1 MTFEELSEK
10 KKKMEDECAS
20 YKEAVRTFLEQCI
33 KDAGLSDTRV
43 RLKSNPEL
51 VGRLY
56 VEFCY
61 GSIEI
66 VFRKI
71 NKNGS
76 ISRNTSYISNFSYTQ
91 TFEDYPELTAKLVK
105 LFEPVGDSE

>member
-1 MTFEELSEK
+1 MTFEELCEK

-33 KDAGLSDTRV
+33 KDAGLSNTRV
-43 RLKSNPEL
+43 RLKSNPEI

-56 VEFCY
+56 VEY
-61 GSIEI
+61 HYNGLEI

-76 ISRNTSYISNFSYTQ
+76 ISRDTSYISNFSYTQ
-91 TFEDYPELTAKLVK
+91 TFEGYPKLTAKLVK

>member
-1 MTFEELSEK
+1 MTFEELCEK
-10 KKKMEDECAS
+10 KKKMEDACAS

-33 KDAGLSDTRV
+33 KDAGFSNTRV

-56 VEFCY
+56 VEY
-61 GSIEI
+61 HYSGLEI
-66 VFRKI
+66 VFHKI
-71 NKNGS
+71 TKKGA
-76 ISRNTSYISNFSYTQ
+76 ISRNTSYISGLSFCQ
-91 TFEDYPELTAKLVK
+91 WFDKYPKLTAELIK